1 MAKNISQNTVATIEQ
16 LDMTRTSVRFDRELT
31 KEEDFGLG
39 GLNMDGP
46 ITWARSK
53 RFQEELGERL
63 NSLIE
68 EREEEVK
75 LINFNQPLE

>member
-39 GLNMDGP
+39 GLNMDGL
-46 ITWARSK
+46 IT
-53 RFQEELGERL
+53 
-63 NSLIE
+63 
-68 EREEEVK
+68 
-75 LINFNQPLE
+75 